1 VQRFGEKVHAL
12 RTYREM
18 TVRDLAQALG
28 YTAHSYVGDVENGK
42 RRPTA
47 DFVLKVALLFGV
59 STDTLMRDDLE
70 LDLSSPN
77 TTEG

>member
-12 RTYREM
+12 RTNRGM

-47 DFVLKVALLFGV
+47 DFVLKVALLFSV
-59 STDTLMRDDLE
+59 STDVLMRDDL
-70 LDLSSPN
+70 DLNLPLSN

>member
-1 VQRFGEKVHAL
+1 VQRFGEKVHTL
-12 RTYREM
+12 RTYRGM
-18 TVRDLAQALG
+18 TVRELAQALG

-59 STDTLMRDDLE
+59 STDVLMRDDL
-70 LDLSSPN
+70 DLNLPAPDE
-77 TTEG
+77 TRE

>member
-1 VQRFGEKVHAL
+1 MQRFGEKVHAL
-12 RTYREM
+12 RTYRGM

-47 DFVLKVALLFGV
+47 DFVLKVALLFSV
-59 STDTLMRDDLE
+59 STDTLMRDDLDLE
-70 LDLSSPN
+70 LPHND
-77 TTEG
+77 EV

>member
-1 VQRFGEKVHAL
+1 MQRFGEKVHVL
-12 RTYREM
+12 RTAQGM

-47 DFVLKVALLFGV
+47 DFVLKVALLFSV
-59 STDTLMRDDLE
+59 STDTLMRDDLDLE
-70 LDLSSPN
+70 LPPSHP
-77 TTEG
+77 TEG

>member
-12 RTYREM
+12 RTHRGM
-18 TVRDLAQALG
+18 TVRELAQALG

-42 RRPTA
+42 RRPPA

-59 STDTLMRDDLE
+59 STDALMRDDLDLE
-70 LDLSSPN
+70 LPSLD

>member
-1 VQRFGEKVHAL
+1 VQRFGEKVHTL
-12 RTYREM
+12 RAYRGM
-18 TVRDLAQALG
+18 TVRELAQALG

-59 STDTLMRDDLE
+59 STDVLMRDDLDLE
-70 LDLSSPN
+70 LPPPDALL
-77 TTEG
+77 E